1 MLKDC
6 RWKGRRVSCS
16 AIFTMYPTD
25 RGMCCSF
32 NKPKADD
39 MFLQSRY
46 REQMRT
52 RTHQDKNMS
61 LEDSAVPEW

>member
-39 MFLQSRY
+39 HHHHHLFQLYSQS
-46 REQMRT
+46 QL
-52 RTHQDKNMS
+52 S
-61 LEDSAVPEW
+61 LK